1 MRRDRQRIDSDA
13 IFWGLLLIAAGSILL
28 LGRLGVADFSWS
40 LHKFWPLFI
49 VIIGISKLFRRHKSV
64 WGGLWM
70 IAIGA
75 WLQAVTL
82 HLYGFTYDSSWPFL
96 LVILGAGTILRT
108 VVQASRRRDAEE
120 GGERHV

>member
-1 MRRDRQRIDSDA
+1 MKRDRQRIDSDA
-13 IFWGLLLIAAGSILL
+13 IFWGLLLIAAGTILL
-28 LGRLGVADFSWS
+28 LGRLGFADSSWAF
-40 LHKFWPLFI
+40 HKFWPLI
-49 VIIGISKLFRRHKSV
+49 VVIIGISKLFRHRKSV

-96 LVILGAGTILRT
+96 LVILGAGMIMRT
-108 VVQASRRRDAEE
+108 VVEAARRRDADDR
-120 GGERHV
+120 GERHV